1 VPNWARATHDFATNL
16 LSALLP
22 QTCFVCGGPAGAR
35 AVCADCFAEF
45 PALPEDRC
53 PVCAIASPQGQ
64 ICGACLKKPPL
75 FAATQAL
82 YPYEF
87 PIREL
92 IHGLKFDADFSVPR
106 VFAAALREA
115 AKRCVADCVVP
126 VPVHAKRLAER
137 GFNQALLLA
146 QPVAESLGVP
156 LFRDAL
162 VKDRLSPAQAG
173 LAREERLRN
182 LQGAFR
188 ARRSFAGMRVLVVD
202 DVMTSGATLSEMA
215 LALRAAGAVR
225 IENLVVARTAAA

>member
-1 VPNWARATHDFATNL
+1 MPNRARAIRDFMSEL
-16 LSALLP
+16 LAELLP
-22 QTCFVCGGPAGAR
+22 QNCFVCGGPAGTR

-45 PALPEDRC
+45 PALPEALC
-53 PVCAIASPQGQ
+53 PVCALASPQGQ
-64 ICGACLKKPPL
+64 ICGACLKKRPG
-75 FAATQAL
+75 FDATHAL

-106 VFAAALREA
+106 LFDAALREA
-115 AKRCVADCVVP
+115 AKRCAADCVVP
-126 VPVHAKRLAER
+126 VPVHPARLAER

-146 QPVAESLGVP
+146 RPVAKSLGVP
-156 LFRDAL
+156 LLRDAL

-215 LALRAAGAVR
+215 VALRAAGAVR
-225 IENLVVARTAAA
+225 VENLVLARTAAP